1 MRIALYGV
9 MNKRIV
15 TTTLLAVCLALG
27 AGIPAALAAPPIVP
41 RPATAQTSEKPAE
54 VRQTAPLDRKTDA
67 ARYAQAERAQPAA
80 ADFEG
85 GATFVIVGSTT
96 AVVLGVVLLLI
107 LL

>member
-1 MRIALYGV
+1 

-15 TTTLLAVCLALG
+15 TSTLLAVCLALG

-41 RPATAQTSEKPAE
+41 RPATAQVSQKPAE
-54 VRQTAPLDRKTDA
+54 AERTEPRDRKSDA
-67 ARYAQAERAQPAA
+67 ARYAAAERAQPAA

-85 GATFVIVGSTT
+85 GATFVIIGSTT
-96 AVVLGVVLLLI
+96 AVVLGIVLLII